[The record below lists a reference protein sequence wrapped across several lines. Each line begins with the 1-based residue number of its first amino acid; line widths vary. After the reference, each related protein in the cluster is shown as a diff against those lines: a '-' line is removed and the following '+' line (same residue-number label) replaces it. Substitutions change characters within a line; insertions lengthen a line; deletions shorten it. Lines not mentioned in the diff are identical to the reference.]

1 MNITDIPGGA
11 AEPWGGGQ
19 ADVVQYGGQQPDDRG
34 VEPGW
39 AAGMPSQAP
48 RLLPALGP
56 YCLVDWQSGGGC
68 CAVGGGGSEG

>member
-34 VEPGW
+34 VGPGW
-39 AAGMPSQAP
+39 VAGMPSQAP
-48 RLLPALGP
+48 TSSLL
-56 YCLVDWQSGGGC
+56 
-68 CAVGGGGSEG
+68 